1 MRQLSHLP
9 KPPAFRKDRRRV
21 AFMEPAD
28 YCSAMETRARLKSIS
43 KKFPNTPGVYFW
55 MGADKKSLYIGRA
68 GSLKKRIAS
77 YFLTRDPRINEMVAL
92 ARNVKFQKTD
102 TLLEAIILE
111 ANLIRKFWPKYNVKE
126 KDNRSFLYIVITN
139 DEFPRLLTI
148 RARELEKYSVTAKS
162 AKAIFG
168 PYQSYHL
175 LRATLEIV
183 RRIFP
188 YTTCKPGAERACFH
202 YQIGLCP
209 GVCIGQAD
217 KKEYAEMIRNLIL
230 FFRGDKR
237 RLLARLKKQNP
248 EAIKSLQH
256 VSDVSLLSGSDN
268 FMKQGGQFA
277 VGRIEGYDIS
287 HLAGK
292 EPVGSMVVFENGERD
307 PSQYR
312 IFKIRGDASRATT
325 YNLPPTS
332 SYDDLGMLREV
343 LERRLNHREWPMP
356 DVFFIDGGLLQVKTA
371 RDTIARHQIFVPVVG
386 LNKSGRHAASAAGE
400 DKLVALNTKGVGKD
414 LLLGSKKLFQEV
426 RNEAHRFAIG
436 HNRRQVRKGSLTWRH
451 SL

>member
-1 MRQLSHLP
+1 MTVRE
-9 KPPAFRKDRRRV
+9 K
-21 AFMEPAD
+21 
-28 YCSAMETRARLKSIS
+28 LKKIS
-43 KKFPNTPGVYFW
+43 QKFPNTPGVYFW
-55 MGADKKSLYIGRA
+55 MGADKKPLYIGRA

-77 YFLTRDPRINEMVAL
+77 YFLTRDPRIGEMVGL
-92 ARNVKFQKTD
+92 AKNVKFQKTD

-111 ANLIRKFWPKYNVKE
+111 ANLIRKYWPKYNVKE
-126 KDNRSFLYIVITN
+126 KDNRSFLYVVITN
-139 DEFPRLLTI
+139 EEFPRLLTV
-148 RARELEKYSVTAKS
+148 RARELEKYSVTEKS

-175 LRATLEIV
+175 LRSTLEII
-183 RRIFP
+183 RKIFP
-188 YTTCKPGAERACFH
+188 YTTCKPATGPKTDGAGSGKPCFH

-217 KKEYAEMIRNLIL
+217 TKEYAEMIRNLIL
-230 FFRGDKR
+230 FFRGDKK

-312 IFKIRGDASRATT
+312 IFKIRGSTAPATT
-325 YNLPPTS
+325 YNLPPTT

-343 LERRLNHREWPMP
+343 LERRMAHREWPMP
-356 DVFFIDGGLLQVKTA
+356 DVFFIDGGLLQVKAA
-371 RDTIARHQIFVPVVG
+371 RDTIARFQILVPVVG

-436 HNRRQVRKGSLTWRH
+436 FGRRQTRKGSLTWRNP
-451 SL
+451 LK

>member
-1 MRQLSHLP
+1 
-9 KPPAFRKDRRRV
+9 
-21 AFMEPAD
+21 
-28 YCSAMETRARLKSIS
+28 
-43 KKFPNTPGVYFW
+43 
-55 MGADKKSLYIGRA
+55 
-68 GSLKKRIAS
+68 
-77 YFLTRDPRINEMVAL
+77 MVAL
-92 ARNVKFQKTD
+92 AKNLKFQKTD

-111 ANLIRKFWPKYNVKE
+111 ANLIRKYWPKYNVKE

-148 RARELEKYSVTAKS
+148 RARELEKYSVTEKS
-162 AKAIFG
+162 AKAVFG

-175 LRATLEIV
+175 LRSTLEII
-183 RRIFP
+183 RKIFP
-188 YTTCKPGAERACFH
+188 YTTCKPGATRACFH

-217 KKEYAEMIRNLIL
+217 KKEYAELIRNLIL
-230 FFRGDKR
+230 FFRGDKK

-248 EAIKSLQH
+248 EAIRSLQH

-287 HLAGK
+287 HLSGK
-292 EPVGSMVVFENGERD
+292 EAVGSMVVFENGEKD
-307 PSQYR
+307 TSQYR
-312 IFKIRGDASRATT
+312 LFKIKGEAR
-325 YNLPPTS
+325 
-332 SYDDLGMLREV
+332 DDLGMLREV
-343 LERRLNHREWPMP
+343 LERRMAHKEWPMP

-386 LNKSGRHAASAAGE
+386 LNKSGKHAASAAGE
-400 DKLVALNTKGVGKD
+400 DKLVALNAKKTGKE

-426 RNEAHRFAIG
+426 RNEAHRFAIQFS
-436 HNRRQVRKGSLTWRH
+436 RRQIRKGSFGWRH

>member
-1 MRQLSHLP
+1 MTIRE
-9 KPPAFRKDRRRV
+9 K
-21 AFMEPAD
+21 
-28 YCSAMETRARLKSIS
+28 LKKIS
-43 KKFPNTPGVYFW
+43 QKFPNTPGVYFW
-55 MGADKKSLYIGRA
+55 MGADKKPLYIGRA

-77 YFLTRDPRINEMVAL
+77 YFLTKDPRIGEMVGL
-92 ARNVKFQKTD
+92 AKNLKFQKTE

-111 ANLIRKFWPKYNVKE
+111 ANLIRKYWPKYNVKE
-126 KDNRSFLYIVITN
+126 KDNRSFLYIVVTN

-148 RARELEKYSVTAKS
+148 RARELEKYSVTEKS

-183 RRIFP
+183 RKIFP
-188 YTTCKPGAERACFH
+188 YTTDRENTGKPCFH

-217 KKEYAEMIRNLIL
+217 AKAYAEVIRNLIL
-230 FFRGDKR
+230 FFRGDKK

-248 EAIKSLQH
+248 EAIRSLQH
-256 VSDVSLLSGSDN
+256 VSDVSLLSGSDGL
-268 FMKQGGQFA
+268 MKQGGQFA

-287 HLAGK
+287 HLSGK
-292 EPVGSMVVFENGERD
+292 EPVGSMVVFENGEKD
-307 PSQYR
+307 TSQYR
-312 IFKIRGDASRATT
+312 IFKIRGDVSEAAT
-325 YNLPPTS
+325 PRGS
-332 SYDDLGMLREV
+332 KGEVRSYDDLSMLREV
-343 LERRLNHREWPMP
+343 LERRLRHKEWPLP
-356 DVFFIDGGLLQVKTA
+356 DVFFIDGGLLQVKAA

-386 LNKSGRHAASAAGE
+386 LNKSGQHAASAGQG
-400 DKLVALNTKGVGKD
+400 DKLVALNAKKTGKE

-436 HNRRQVRKGSLTWRH
+436 FNRRQTRRGSFGWRH
-451 SL
+451 GLHK

>member
-1 MRQLSHLP
+1 MTSRDQL
-9 KPPAFRKDRRRV
+9 KK
-21 AFMEPAD
+21 
-28 YCSAMETRARLKSIS
+28 IS
-43 KKFPNTPGVYFW
+43 QKFPNTPGVYFW
-55 MGADKKSLYIGRA
+55 LGADKKPLYIGRA

-77 YFLTRDPRINEMVAL
+77 YFLTRDPRIGEMVGL
-92 ARNVKFQKTD
+92 AKNLKFQKTD

-148 RARELEKYSVTAKS
+148 RARELEKYSVTNKS

-183 RRIFP
+183 RKIFP

-202 YQIGLCP
+202 FQIGLCP
-209 GVCIGQAD
+209 GVCVGRAD
-217 KKEYAEMIRNLIL
+217 KKEYAEVIRNLIL
-230 FFRGDKR
+230 FFRGDKK

-277 VGRIEGYDIS
+277 TGRIEGYDIS
-287 HLAGK
+287 HLSGK
-292 EPVGSMVVFENGERD
+292 EPVGAMVVFENGERD
-307 PSQYR
+307 NSQYR
-312 IFKIRGDASRATT
+312 LFKIKGEVR
-325 YNLPPTS
+325 
-332 SYDDLGMLREV
+332 DDLGMLREV
-343 LERRLNHREWPMP
+343 LERRLAHKEWPMP

-371 RDTIARHQIFVPVVG
+371 RDTIARHQVFVPVVG

-400 DKLVALNTKGVGKD
+400 DKLVALNVKKVGKE

-436 HNRRQVRKGSLTWRH
+436 FGRRQTRKGSLTWRH
-451 SL
+451 ELK

>member
-1 MRQLSHLP
+1 
-9 KPPAFRKDRRRV
+9 
-21 AFMEPAD
+21 
-28 YCSAMETRARLKSIS
+28 
-43 KKFPNTPGVYFW
+43 
-55 MGADKKSLYIGRA
+55 MGADKKPLYIGRA

-92 ARNVKFQKTD
+92 AKNVKFQKTD

-148 RARELEKYSVTAKS
+148 RARELEKYSVTEKS

-188 YTTCKPGAERACFH
+188 YTTCKPGVGRACFH
-202 YQIGLCP
+202 YQIGLCS

-230 FFRGDKR
+230 FFRGDKK
-237 RLLARLKKQNP
+237 RLLARLKRQNP

-287 HLAGK
+287 HLSGR
-292 EPVGSMVVFENGERD
+292 EPVGSMVVFENGEKD
-307 PSQYR
+307 TSQYR
-312 IFKIRGDASRATT
+312 LFKIKGEAR
-325 YNLPPTS
+325 
-332 SYDDLGMLREV
+332 DDLGMLREV
-343 LERRLNHREWPMP
+343 LERRMQHKEWPMP
-356 DVFFIDGGLLQVKTA
+356 DVFFIDGGLLQVKAA
-371 RDTIARHQIFVPVVG
+371 RDTIARFQILVPVVG

-436 HNRRQVRKGSLTWRH
+436 FSRKQTRKGSLTWRH
-451 SL
+451 GLN

>member
-1 MRQLSHLP
+1 MKSAEIL
-9 KPPAFRKDRRRV
+9 RK
-21 AFMEPAD
+21 
-28 YCSAMETRARLKSIS
+28 IS
-43 KKFPNTPGVYFW
+43 QKFPNTPGVYFW
-55 MGADKKSLYIGRA
+55 MGTDKKPLYIGRA

-77 YFLTRDPRINEMVAL
+77 YFLTRDPRIQEMVGL
-92 ARNVKFQKTD
+92 AKNLKFQKTD

-139 DEFPRLLTI
+139 EEFPRLLTI
-148 RARELEKYSVTAKS
+148 RQRELEKYSVTNKS
-162 AKAIFG
+162 AKAVFG

-175 LRATLEIV
+175 LRSTLDIV
-183 RRIFP
+183 RKIFP
-188 YTTCKPGAERACFH
+188 YTTCKPGANRACFH

-217 KKEYAEMIRNLIL
+217 KKEYAEVIHSLIL
-230 FFRGDKR
+230 FFRGDKK

-248 EAIKSLQH
+248 EAIRSLQH

-287 HLAGK
+287 HLSGK
-292 EPVGSMVVFENGERD
+292 EPVGSMVVFENGEKD
-307 PSQYR
+307 TSQYR
-312 IFKIRGDASRATT
+312 LFKIKGEAR
-325 YNLPPTS
+325 
-332 SYDDLGMLREV
+332 DDLGMLREV
-343 LERRLNHREWPMP
+343 LERRLAHKEWPMP

-400 DKLVALNTKGVGKD
+400 DKLVALNAKKTGKE

-436 HNRRQVRKGSLTWRH
+436 YNRRQVRKGSLTWR
-451 SL
+451 SPLK